1 VTNNEFIPTDLYIP
15 EGPTAEEA
23 GPYYNGVAT
32 RSRDETLADVWGGG
46 SDSNTPKGNT
56 VGMRATWTEGNLTP
70 TQAPGPG
77 DLGGFKATTATG
89 APISDLAAL
98 SPNDLVT
105 ISGETM
111 PLEVA
116 MHIGLLV
123 RDQKSGLITT
133 TGGHEAQPDAAK
145 ETQRDEQQN
154 DSEAPSALDDTS
166 EAILTEAFQGA
177 MGETLSAANDIM
189 VAGEV
194 SAHNVEQLATRL
206 GLEPDQVVANVE
218 HVRAAYFKEAVSASS
233 RRVGVSP
240 AIAEAA
246 LAHARQ
252 NYLGDLMQAAEQ
264 HIHSGKPNYESFVRD
279 YAQNLDSY
287 APDFIL
293 SSLPGKARRD
303 AGTGQ
308 IVVKTRRGEMLWGAA
323 FRAGLVKL

>member
-15 EGPTAEEA
+15 EGPTADEA

-32 RSRDETLADVWGGG
+32 RPRDETLSSIWGGG
-46 SDSNTPKGNT
+46 GSSTPKGSI
-56 VGMRATWTEGNLTP
+56 VGMRTSWSEDNLTP
-70 TQAPGPG
+70 TPAPGPG
-77 DLGGFKATTATG
+77 DLGGFTARTATG
-89 APISDLAAL
+89 APVSDLATL
-98 SPNDLVT
+98 STSDLVT
-105 ISGETM
+105 IGGETM
-111 PLEVA
+111 SAEVA
-116 MHIGLLV
+116 LHLGFLV
-123 RDQKSGLITT
+123 RDPRSGMIRSPQGRET
-133 TGGHEAQPDAAK
+133 QPDAAK

-154 DSEAPSALDDTS
+154 DGETPSALDDTS
-166 EAILTEAFQGA
+166 EAILTEAFEGA
-177 MGETLSAANDIM
+177 MGESLAAANDIM
-189 VAGEV
+189 VTGEV

-252 NYLGDLMQAAEQ
+252 NNLGGLMQAAEQ
-264 HIHSGKPNYESFVRD
+264 HIHSGTPNYDSFVRD
-279 YAQNLDSY
+279 YAHNLDSY

-323 FRAGLVKL
+323 FRAGLIKL